1 MGSCRVDRRS
11 VVRVVPRSTPGE
23 FVCNGFSAEN
33 STLFDQARYR
43 HCAFISRF
51 LTTSPFWIAAARGP
65 ALDVNVVFH
74 SEDKPRKEL
83 ALRVWV
89 GSHGDRKST
98 RLNSSP

>member
-23 FVCNGFSAEN
+23 FVCDGFSAEN

-51 LTTSPFWIAAARGP
+51 LTTSTFWIAAARGT
-65 ALDVNVVFH
+65 ALDVNVVFQ
-74 SEDKPRKEL
+74 SEDRPGKEL
-83 ALRVWV
+83 AMRGWGGESGEPTSELP
-89 GSHGDRKST
+89 S
-98 RLNSSP
+98 